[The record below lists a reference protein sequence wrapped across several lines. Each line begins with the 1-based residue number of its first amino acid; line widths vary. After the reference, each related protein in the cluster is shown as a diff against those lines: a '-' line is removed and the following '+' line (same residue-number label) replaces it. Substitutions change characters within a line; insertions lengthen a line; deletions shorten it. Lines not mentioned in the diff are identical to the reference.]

1 MKNPPTGI
9 KLVLEAICV
18 MKGVK
23 PDRKPHA
30 SGSGKMIEDFW
41 APSLRLIGEIKFL
54 ESLKTYEKDD
64 IPPVIMG
71 RIREKLICGDVIAKY
86 LWLYFLRYV
95 HDREFRPDIVRKS
108 STACEG
114 LCKWVRAI
122 EVYDRVIK
130 IVSPKKEKLAEAEAA
145 LAFQMATLNEKRM
158 QLQQVKCPI

>member
-1 MKNPPTGI
+1 LAEAVPALEAALTALDTLKPSDITLVKSMKNPPTGI

-64 IPPVIMG
+64 IPPAIMA
-71 RIREKLICGDVIAKY
+71 RIREK
-86 LWLYFLRYV
+86 
-95 HDREFRPDIVRKS
+95 
-108 STACEG
+108 
-114 LCKWVRAI
+114 
-122 EVYDRVIK
+122 
-130 IVSPKKEKLAEAEAA
+130 
-145 LAFQMATLNEKRM
+145 
-158 QLQQVKCPI
+158 